1 MKVTDVPMTG
11 KLGLTVT
18 FPGRNGLIRRMKVT
32 PRNPR
37 TSAQQVIRQNLA
49 TQAAAYDQ
57 LTDAQQE
64 AWIAAAAQ
72 IQSKPHLGQK
82 GPLTGLQLFT
92 KVNCAL
98 LTIGAATVSAP
109 PAKSLLS
116 PLPID
121 ALEITSANGAIAL
134 KLHTTGAPPDGTMLR
149 ACPPQNSGCRRG
161 VGYRVL
167 GTLDSPGTDGN
178 VDITS
183 AYTGRFGAPAVG
195 QRVFVSV
202 NACVNGY
209 EGIPLVFSARVP
221 AAA

>member
-1 MKVTDVPMTG
+1 MKITDVPQTG

-18 FPGRNGLIRRMKVT
+18 WPGRNGLIRRTRVT

-37 TSAQQVIRQNLA
+37 SGAQQLIRQNLS

-72 IQSKPHLGQK
+72 IQSKPSLGQS

-98 LTIGAATVSAP
+98 LAIGAPTVNLP
-109 PAKSLLS
+109 PTKSLLS
-116 PLPID
+116 PLPVD
-121 ALEITSANGAIAL
+121 GLEITNASGTIAI
-134 KLHTTGAPPDGTMLR
+134 KLHTTNAPPDGTMLR
-149 ACPPQNSGCRRG
+149 ACAPQNSGCRRA
-161 VGYRVL
+161 VSYRVL
-167 GTLDSPGTDGN
+167 GTLGSPGVDAN

-183 AYTGRFGAPAVG
+183 AYTGRFGVPAAG
-195 QRVFVSV
+195 KRVFVSV
-202 NACVNGY
+202 NANVNGY
-209 EGIPLVFSARVP
+209 EGIPLVFSARVL
-221 AAA
+221 AAT

>member
-1 MKVTDVPMTG
+1 MKIKDVPQVG

-18 FPGRNGLIRRMKVT
+18 WPGRNGLIRRNLVT

-64 AWIAAAAQ
+64 AWVASAAQ
-72 IQSKPHLGQK
+72 VRSNPTLGQS
-82 GPLTGLQLFT
+82 GALTGLQLFI

-98 LTIGAATVSAP
+98 LQIGAPTVSVP
-109 PAKSLLS
+109 PAEPQIS
-116 PLPID
+116 PLPVD
-121 ALEITSANGAIAL
+121 GLQITNTAGAVAI
-134 KLHTTGAPPDGTMLR
+134 KLHTTAAPPGGTMLR
-149 ACPPQNSGCRRG
+149 GCAPQNSGCRRG
-161 VGYRVL
+161 VSYRFL
-167 GTLDSPGTDGN
+167 GTLGTPAADGY
-178 VDITS
+178 VDLTS

-195 QRVFVSV
+195 KRVFVSV

>member
-1 MKVTDVPMTG
+1 M
-11 KLGLTVT
+11 
-18 FPGRNGLIRRMKVT
+18 T

-37 TSAQQVIRQNLA
+37 SGAQQLIRQNLS

-72 IQSKPHLGQK
+72 IQSKPSLGQS

-98 LTIGAATVSAP
+98 LAIGAPTVTLP

-116 PLPID
+116 PLPVD
-121 ALEITSANGAIAL
+121 GLQITNTGEAITM
-134 KLHTTGAPPDGTMLR
+134 KLHTTNAPPDGTMLR
-149 ACPPQNSGCRRG
+149 ACAPQNSGCRRG
-161 VGYRVL
+161 VSYRIL
-167 GTLDSPGTDGN
+167 GTLDSPANGY

-183 AYTGRFGAPAVG
+183 AYTGRFGAPAAG
-195 QRVFVSV
+195 KRVFVSV
-202 NACVNGY
+202 NANVNGY

-221 AAA
+221 ASV

>member
-1 MKVTDVPMTG
+1 MKVTDVPQTG

-57 LTDAQQE
+57 LTDTEQE

-72 IQSKPHLGQK
+72 IQSKPSLGQR
-82 GPLTGLQLFT
+82 GPLTGFQLFT

-98 LTIGAATVSAP
+98 LVIGADPVTAP
-109 PAKSLLS
+109 PAKALLS

-121 ALEITSANGAIAL
+121 GLDITNTGGNLTIR
-134 KLHTTGAPPDGTMLR
+134 LHTTGSPPDGTMLR
-149 ACPPQNSGCRRG
+149 ACAPQNSGCRRG
-161 VGYRVL
+161 VGYRVVGIL
-167 GTLDSPGTDGN
+167 GSPVSN
-178 VDITS
+178 YVNITS
-183 AYTGRFGAPAVG
+183 AYTGRFGMPAVG
-195 QRVFVSV
+195 KRVFVSV
-202 NACVNGY
+202 NANVDGY

-221 AAA
+221 AAS